1 MEEHDFSSLQGT
13 FLLASNELRDANFF
27 RTVVL
32 LLEHTPDGAMGLVIN
47 RPSAVTIRHAL
58 SIGGP
63 MNAGDA
69 PVFIGGPVET
79 KSLFI
84 LHNCAALG
92 GTDREIA
99 PGVFLAGSEHSFDAV
114 VKPPETDNIP
124 RFRLIAGY
132 AGWGAG
138 QLEGELERGDWH
150 ILPADESLILED
162 DPYGI
167 WEICLRRLQR
177 MHRFLNVEVRN
188 PEWN

>member
-1 MEEHDFSSLQGT
+1 MEEDDFSSLQGT
-13 FLLASNELRDANFF
+13 FLLASNHLRDPNFF

-32 LLEHTPDGAMGLVIN
+32 LLEHSPDGAMGLVIN
-47 RPSAVTIRHAL
+47 RPSANTIRHAL
-58 SIGGP
+58 AISGP
-63 MNAGDA
+63 MNSGDA
-69 PVFIGGPVET
+69 PVFLGGPVEKT
-79 KSLFI
+79 SIFI

-99 PGVFLAGSEHSFDAV
+99 PGIFLAGSEHSFDAV
-114 VKPPETDNIP
+114 VKPPATNNIP
-124 RFRLIAGY
+124 RFRIIAGY
-132 AGWGAG
+132 SGWGPG
-138 QLEGELERGDWH
+138 QLEGELARGDWH

-167 WEICLRRLQR
+167 WETCLRRLQR